1 MISLLGLLHDPYS
14 MDKSLWFNHHPSLQV
29 SKPPSLKKEPA
40 IWGDAHWSGGMW
52 KDTELLGTAEVFT
65 PGCLHL
71 LRCLEKF
78 GEVRK
83 IGADVTTG
91 NPKLVQ
97 GMDVQLS
104 PSKKRWDGGLIWLDV
119 GWLAGDEHELLHGFH
134 PSSDDDGESPGEE
147 GRFFFAGSGYD
158 DLGKGMN
165 QVEREH
171 VQPFLMQRIVKII
184 HTYPAK

>member
-147 GRFFFAGSGYD
+147 GRFFSP
-158 DLGKGMN
+158 DLDMTTWGRAWIRLRGNMSSRSWCK
-165 QVEREH
+165 ELSR
-171 VQPFLMQRIVKII
+171 
-184 HTYPAK
+184 